1 MNKNQIFDFIV
12 NKTACVCGVSAED
25 IKGASRVSD
34 VVDARCMAFRFALSK
49 EIGFSPRD
57 IARLLGK
64 DNPKSIRE
72 LNNSFNVRCERSNFF
87 RGLYAFL
94 RSEIKREGILPIK
107 ECHD

>member
-1 MNKNQIFDFIV
+1 MNKNQIFDLIV
-12 NKTACVCGVSAED
+12 NKTACVCNVSAED
-25 IKGASRVSD
+25 IKGVSRISD

-72 LNNSFNVRCERSNFF
+72 LNNSFNTRWERSNFF

-94 RSEIKREGILPIK
+94 RAELKREEIFPLK
-107 ECHD
+107 ESEG